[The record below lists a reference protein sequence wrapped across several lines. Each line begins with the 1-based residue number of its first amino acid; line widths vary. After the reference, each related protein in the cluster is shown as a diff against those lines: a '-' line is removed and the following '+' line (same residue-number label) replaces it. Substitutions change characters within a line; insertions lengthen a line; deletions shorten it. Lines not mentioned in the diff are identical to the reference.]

1 MVQLSILSG
10 KQAGSQW
17 VARRFP
23 VSIGRSAKAD
33 LRLDDP
39 GVWDQHLLILLK
51 PKEGYFLQA
60 EKDALISVNGQ
71 PLESSLLR
79 NGDSIEF
86 GASRIQFWLA
96 ESRQRGLGS
105 REWLTWVGVALISLG
120 QVALVYWLLTL

>member
-39 GVWDQHLLILLK
+39 GVWDQHLQILLK
-51 PKEGYFLQA
+51 PREGYFLQA

-86 GASRIQFWLA
+86 GAVRIQFSLSEA
-96 ESRQRGLGS
+96 RQRGLLIP
-105 REWLTWVGVALISLG
+105 EWTVWFLVAIITLSQI
-120 QVALVYWLLTL
+120 ALVCWLLQ

>member
-23 VSIGRSAKAD
+23 VHIGRAAKMD

-39 GVWDQHLLILLK
+39 GVWDEHLQILLK
-51 PKEGYFLQA
+51 PKEGYFFQA
-60 EKDALISVNGQ
+60 EKDAMISLNGQ
-71 PLESSLLR
+71 ALRSGLLR

-86 GASRIQFWLA
+86 GASRLQFWLA
-96 ESRQRGLGS
+96 ESGQRGLGV
-105 REWLTWVGVALISLG
+105 REWLTWVGIALVSLG
-120 QVALVYWLLTL
+120 QVSLVYWLLTL

>member
-23 VSIGRSAKAD
+23 VRIGRSAKAD

-96 ESRQRGLGS
+96 ESHQRGLGS

>member
-23 VSIGRSAKAD
+23 IRIGRSAKAD

-39 GVWDQHLLILLK
+39 GVWDEHLQILLK

-71 PLESSLLR
+71 PLRTGLLR

-86 GASRIQFWLA
+86 GASRLQFWLA

-105 REWLTWVGVALISLG
+105 REWLTWVGIALISLG
-120 QVALVYWLLTL
+120 QVSLVYWLLTL

>member
-23 VSIGRSAKAD
+23 VRIGRAANAD
-33 LRLDDP
+33 LRLDEP
-39 GVWDQHLLILLK
+39 GVWDQHLQILLK

-71 PLESSLLR
+71 PLQSSLLR

-86 GASRIQFWLA
+86 GASRLQFWLS

-105 REWLTWVGVALISLG
+105 REWLTWVGIALISLG

>member
-39 GVWDQHLLILLK
+39 GVWDQHLQILLK
-51 PKEGYFLQA
+51 PREGYFLQA

-71 PLESSLLR
+71 PLQSSLLR

-86 GASRIQFWLA
+86 GASRLQFWLA

-105 REWLTWVGVALISLG
+105 REWLTWFGVAMISLG